1 MASLLIR
8 TLSMILSV
16 SVLTGFTGLLVSLR
30 QPSKKALCNPAHAL
44 CNRLAC
50 YNNKY
55 FTLLTFLFQ
64 VGTPQSAYACSATP
78 DLIPVL

>member
-1 MASLLIR
+1 MVP
-8 TLSMILSV
+8 SV
-16 SVLTGFTGLLVSLR
+16 SVSTGCNCIVGQLS

-44 CNRLAC
+44 CKWLAC
-50 YNNKY
+50 YKNEY

-64 VGTPQSAYACSATP
+64 VGTPQSAYACLATP

>member
-1 MASLLIR
+1 MQ
-8 TLSMILSV
+8 TLFMVPSV
-16 SVLTGFTGLLVSLR
+16 SVLTVLLVSLS

-44 CNRLAC
+44 CKWLAC
-50 YNNKY
+50 YNNEY